1 MIFLLEKLVN
11 NVKYIV
17 LLDIINKYKKIKYYI
32 RQIYNDRIWK
42 F

>member
-17 LLDIINKYKKIKYYI
+17 LLDIINKYKKTKYYI